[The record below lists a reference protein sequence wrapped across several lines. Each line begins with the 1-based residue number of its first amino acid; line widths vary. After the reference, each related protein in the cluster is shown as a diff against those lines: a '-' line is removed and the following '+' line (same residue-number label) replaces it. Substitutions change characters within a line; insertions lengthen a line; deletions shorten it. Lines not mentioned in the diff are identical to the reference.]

1 MMPRTKAED
10 DDPEPTLKKR
20 KDNTKMDYENF
31 KEQFVADVKDR
42 LEEQGADVKVSVNE
56 VNKLNESY
64 EAITVTPEDS
74 NIGVNMSIQKFYDAM
89 QDGTSYDDVVD
100 KAVDVI
106 SKGIEQRPDIDVAAL
121 TDYSQMKEKL
131 AMEVVSAEANK
142 EMLENVP
149 HQNMEDMAVV
159 YRFILSSDEDGRAS
173 ILVTNQILETMGVTP
188 EQLHADAIENAPQI
202 KPAEIKGMSEVMAEM
217 MGVEQAEMMGLVPM
231 NPEDEQMFVAT
242 VPDKVHGAG
251 VLAYQDFMDK
261 AAEKVGG
268 DFFILPSSIHEILIV
283 PDNGK
288 MDLKEL
294 EAMVK
299 EVNATQVA
307 PADKLTDSVY
317 HYDSKEKIFE
327 LGEKFVERQNQ
338 REEATEKEEKASVI
352 GELKA
357 KKEEVAKAPKKDT
370 IDKGAKTKGGEA
382 L

>member
-1 MMPRTKAED
+1 
-10 DDPEPTLKKR
+10 
-20 KDNTKMDYENF
+20 MDYENF

-42 LEEQGADVKVSVNE
+42 LAEQGADVKVSVNE

-64 EAITVTPEDS
+64 EAITVTPEGS
-74 NIGVNMSIQKFYDAM
+74 NIGVNMSIEKFYDAV
-89 QDGTSYDDVVD
+89 QDGTPYESVVD
-100 KAVDVI
+100 KAVETIDR
-106 SKGIEQRPDIDVAAL
+106 GIEQRPDIDVAAL

-159 YRFILSSDEDGRAS
+159 YRFILSSDDEGRAS
-173 ILVTNQILETMGVTP
+173 VLVTNQILENMGVTP
-188 EQLHADAIENAPQI
+188 EQLHADAMENAPQI

-217 MGVEQAEMMGLVPM
+217 MGIEQAEMMGIVPM
-231 NPEDEQMFVAT
+231 DPKDEQMFVAT

-251 VLAYQDFMDK
+251 VLAYQDFMDQ
-261 AAEKVGG
+261 AAERVGG
-268 DFFILPSSIHEILIV
+268 DFFILPSSIHEVLIV

-288 MDLKEL
+288 MDLKDL
-294 EAMVK
+294 ENMVK

-317 HYDSKEKIFE
+317 HYDSQAKIFE
-327 LGEKFVERQNQ
+327 LGEKFVERQAQ
-338 REEATEKEEKASVI
+338 REEAAEKEEKGSI
-352 GELKA
+352 LGELKA
-357 KKEEVAKAPKKDT
+357 KKEEVAKTPKKET
-370 IDKGAKTKGGEA
+370 IEKGARAKGGEA

>member
-1 MMPRTKAED
+1 
-10 DDPEPTLKKR
+10 
-20 KDNTKMDYENF
+20 MDYENF

-42 LEEQGADVKVSVNE
+42 LAEQGADVKVSVNE

-64 EAITVTPEDS
+64 EAITVTPEGS
-74 NIGVNMSIQKFYDAM
+74 NIGVNMSIEKFYDAV
-89 QDGTSYDDVVD
+89 QDGTPYDSVVD
-100 KAVDVI
+100 KAVETI
-106 SKGIEQRPDIDVAAL
+106 GRGIEQRPDIDVAAL

-159 YRFILSSDEDGRAS
+159 YRFILSSDDEGRAS
-173 ILVTNQILETMGVTP
+173 VLVTNQILENMGVTP
-188 EQLHADAIENAPQI
+188 EQLHADAMENAPQI

-217 MGVEQAEMMGLVPM
+217 MGIEQAEMMGIVPVD
-231 NPEDEQMFVAT
+231 PKDEQMFVAT

-251 VLAYQDFMDK
+251 VLAYQDFMDQ
-261 AAEKVGG
+261 AAERVGG
-268 DFFILPSSIHEILIV
+268 DFFILPSSIHEVLIV

-288 MDLKEL
+288 MDLKDL
-294 EAMVK
+294 ENMVK

-327 LGEKFVERQNQ
+327 LGEKFVERQAQ
-338 REEATEKEEKASVI
+338 REEVAEKEEKGSVL

-357 KKEEVAKAPKKDT
+357 KKEEVAKTPKKET
-370 IDKGAKTKGGEA
+370 IDKGAKAKGGEA